1 MKRHL
6 LLPALCA
13 ALLLWAASAAHA
25 QWRVDPAG
33 LELASVQAAVA
44 DLASGE
50 LLFSKHADRQVP
62 IASVTKL
69 MTALVVLDSGAALDE
84 WLQIV
89 PRATPAPANAF
100 SRIRLGSEL
109 RRADLLRIT
118 LMSSE
123 NQAAYVLARHHPGGH
138 AAFVAAMNERAA
150 ALGMTRT
157 RFVDSTGLSA
167 DNRSTAADLLRLLAA
182 ALDYPLVRE
191 YTRTPGFTAEFR
203 NPRYSLQ
210 YGNTNL
216 LVHRESWDV
225 LLSKTGYLT
234 VAGRCLA
241 MVANID
247 GRPVA
252 MVFLDSLGTRTPL
265 GDAGRVGRWLRTGQG
280 GAVAAAAR
288 DYERQRQGD
297 YAREARLA
305 ERASCEVSGASC

>member
-1 MKRHL
+1 MMRSLQILVL
-6 LLPALCA
+6 LFPALLA
-13 ALLLWAASAAHA
+13 GPAQA
-25 QWRVDPAG
+25 QWHGDPER
-33 LELASVQAAVA
+33 LELASVHAAVA

-50 LLFSKHADRQVP
+50 LLFAKHADRQVP

-84 WLQIV
+84 WLEIV
-89 PRATPAPANAF
+89 PRATRAPVNAY

-118 LMSSE
+118 LMASE

-138 AAFVAAMNERAA
+138 GAFVAAMNERARE
-150 ALGMTRT
+150 LGMTGT

-167 DNRSTAADLLRLLAA
+167 DNRSTASDLLRLLGA
-182 ALDYPLVRE
+182 ALDYPRVRE
-191 YTRTPGFTAEFR
+191 YTGTQGFTAEFR
-203 NPRYSLQ
+203 NPRYRLQ

-225 LLSKTGYLT
+225 LLSKTGYLS

-247 GRPVA
+247 GRPVG
-252 MVFLDSLGTRTPL
+252 MVFLDSLGRRTPI

-288 DYERQRQGD
+288 DYERQRQAD

-305 ERASCEVSGASC
+305 ERSACEASGASC